1 MSRQNGYGQVLRI
14 SGVDVYFHWS
24 VLVIGGLI
32 LLGVVRKPAVTITAL
47 TSWLG
52 VLLLH
57 ETGHMIAAQ
66 RKRCDVSCIEIGPLW
81 GRTYFQEPWL
91 RRDHAFI
98 VWGGVLAQAAVAV
111 PVILWISAFGYTRFE
126 SLNAAFALFGPFSL
140 LIAIMNLI
148 PIAPFDGALAW
159 RLLPAL
165 FTRSRLR
172 KVPTS
177 GWRR

>member
-1 MSRQNGYGQVLRI
+1 MTGPSRYAQVLRI
-14 SGVDVYFHWS
+14 NGVDVYFHWS

-32 LLGVVRKPAVTITAL
+32 LLGAVRKPSASITAL
-47 TSWLG
+47 MCWLG

-66 RKRCDVSCIEIGPLW
+66 RNRCDVSCIEIGPLW
-81 GRTYFQEPWL
+81 GRTCFQEPWS

-98 VWGGVLAQAAVAV
+98 VWGGVLAQMAVAV
-111 PVILWISAFGYTRFE
+111 PVIVWISVAGYTRFE
-126 SLNAAFALFGPFSL
+126 SLNAALALFGPFSL
-140 LIAIMNLI
+140 FIAIVNLI
-148 PIAPFDGALAW
+148 PVAPLDGALAW

-165 FTRSRLR
+165 FTRPRLR

-177 GWRR
+177 DWRR